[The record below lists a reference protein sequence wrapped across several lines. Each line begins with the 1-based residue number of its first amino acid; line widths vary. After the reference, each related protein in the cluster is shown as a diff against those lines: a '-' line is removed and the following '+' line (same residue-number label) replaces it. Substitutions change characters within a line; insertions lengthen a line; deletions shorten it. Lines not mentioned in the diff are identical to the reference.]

1 MERPL
6 TQSGHS
12 SRGLIWVQTYR
23 AVIKQVEQGNKESSP
38 MLSVPSDH
46 RVEVRAEGR
55 VRVVVAKPSNH
66 CAFGAL
72 DGVLHLVGHLQ
83 SCNSLHLKTPAQ
95 ELCVS
100 T

>member
-1 MERPL
+1 
-6 TQSGHS
+6 
-12 SRGLIWVQTYR
+12 
-23 AVIKQVEQGNKESSP
+23 

-46 RVEVRAEGR
+46 RVKVRAEGR
-55 VRVVVAKPSNH
+55 VRVIVAEPSNH

-100 T
+100 TGDLALASVVNEANQLSHE